1 MSLRTAL
8 KLGVDIRGI
17 SPECVLGI
25 LVAAQVYE
33 SRGVPFVVTSIKD
46 SKHSATSLHYVGRA
60 FDCRLPSRYTA
71 TGGTNEVIYH
81 DLRDALGPQFDVV
94 LEPDHIHVEFD
105 PKVVA

>member
-25 LVAAQVYE
+25 LIAAQVYE

-46 SKHSATSLHYVGRA
+46 SRHSKHSLHYVGRA

-71 TGGTNEVIYH
+71 TDGTNQAVH
-81 DLRDALGPQFDVV
+81 RDLAEALGPQFDVV
-94 LEPDHIHVEFD
+94 LEADHIHVEFD
-105 PKVVA
+105 PKAVA